1 MAVQLHSFATDADL
15 AQQAARAWLDS
26 LTALAGT
33 GRAPTVALAGGRIT
47 GTFYD
52 AVVKLATPAEVA
64 LVRGVEFF
72 WGDERCVPPD
82 SADSNFKL
90 AKDRLFDPLAVP
102 AARQHRVRGEL
113 DPGVAAE
120 RVTAELRQLAPFSG
134 AGRPI
139 LDLVLLGMGEDGH
152 VASLF
157 PCAPSE
163 VLESQAVYLPVI
175 GPKPPPQRVS
185 LSYATLR
192 EAAAVWVLVAG
203 AGKAEPLRD
212 ALAGASSHGLGR
224 MLAQRSQTTIFE
236 SVGLG
241 SR

>member
-1 MAVQLHSFATDADL
+1 M
-15 AQQAARAWLDS
+15 
-26 LTALAGT
+26 
-33 GRAPTVALAGGRIT
+33 ALAGGRIT
-47 GTFYD
+47 GAFYD
-52 AVVKLATPAEVA
+52 AVVKGATPAEAA
-64 LVRGVEFF
+64 LVRAVEFF

-90 AKDRLFDPLAVP
+90 AKERLFDPLGVP

-113 DPGVAAE
+113 DPASAAE
-120 RVTAELRQLAPFSG
+120 RVSAELRQLAPFSAG
-134 AGRPI
+134 GRPI

-157 PCAPSE
+157 PGASLE

-185 LSYATLR
+185 LSYGMLR

-203 AGKAEPLRD
+203 AGKAGPLRD

>member
-47 GTFYD
+47 GTLYD

-113 DPGVAAE
+113 NP
-120 RVTAELRQLAPFSG
+120 AP
-134 AGRPI
+134 A
-139 LDLVLLGMGEDGH
+139 
-152 VASLF
+152 
-157 PCAPSE
+157 APS
-163 VLESQAVYLPVI
+163 STSSCWAWA
-175 GPKPPPQRVS
+175 RM
-185 LSYATLR
+185 ATS
-192 EAAAVWVLVAG
+192 
-203 AGKAEPLRD
+203 P
-212 ALAGASSHGLGR
+212 
-224 MLAQRSQTTIFE
+224 RSFRAPRRKCSNHRRFTC
-236 SVGLG
+236 
-241 SR
+241 R